1 VWKDHEQA
9 INEATKFLRD
19 RDIIPD
25 VAVILGTGLGNA
37 FIKKMKVDKT
47 IPFNQVPNFPVSTVD
62 SHKGQWVYG
71 ALGKKKILVM
81 QGRIHYYEG
90 YTMQQ
95 VSLGVRVMKRLHVK
109 YLLISNAAGNLN
121 KQWRQGELMLL
132 EDHINLQSENPLR
145 GYNLQ
150 NDGPRFPDMSGPYSS
165 HLNKLLIE
173 IARDNEIKLH
183 RGVYASVAGPNLET
197 RAEYKYLQTIGADAV
212 GMSTVPEVLA
222 ANHCGL
228 PCCAI
233 SVLTND
239 AYHANLKKTGLSE
252 IISVANRSEKNLTI
266 LYSELIRRLKI

>member
-71 ALGKKKILVM
+71 TLCKKKILVM

-212 GMSTVPEVLA
+212 GMSTVPEVLV

-239 AYHANLKKTGLSE
+239 AYA
-252 IISVANRSEKNLTI
+252 
-266 LYSELIRRLKI
+266 

>member
-1 VWKDHEQA
+1 MWKDHEQA

-71 ALGKKKILVM
+71 TLGNKKILVM

-212 GMSTVPEVLA
+212 GMSTVPEVLV

-239 AYHANLKKTGLSE
+239 AYADNLEKTGLSE

-266 LYSELIRRLKI
+266 LYSELIKRLKI

>member
-1 VWKDHEQA
+1 MWKDHEQA

-239 AYHANLKKTGLSE
+239 AYHANLKKTVLSE

>member
-71 ALGKKKILVM
+71 TLGNKKILVM

-212 GMSTVPEVLA
+212 GMSTVPEVLV

-239 AYHANLKKTGLSE
+239 AYADNLEKTGLSE

-266 LYSELIRRLKI
+266 LYSELIKRLKI

>member
-212 GMSTVPEVLA
+212 GMSTVPEVLV

-239 AYHANLKKTGLSE
+239 AYADNLEKTGLSE

-266 LYSELIRRLKI
+266 LYSELIKRLKI

>member
-1 VWKDHEQA
+1 MWKDHEQA

-71 ALGKKKILVM
+71 TLGNKKILVM

-121 KQWRQGELMLL
+121 KRWRHGELMVL

-212 GMSTVPEVLA
+212 GMSTVPEVLV

-239 AYHANLKKTGLSE
+239 AYADNLEKTGLSE

-266 LYSELIRRLKI
+266 LYSELIKRLKI

>member
-1 VWKDHEQA
+1 
-9 INEATKFLRD
+9 
-19 RDIIPD
+19 
-25 VAVILGTGLGNA
+25 
-37 FIKKMKVDKT
+37 
-47 IPFNQVPNFPVSTVD
+47 
-62 SHKGQWVYG
+62 
-71 ALGKKKILVM
+71 
-81 QGRIHYYEG
+81 
-90 YTMQQ
+90 
-95 VSLGVRVMKRLHVK
+95 
-109 YLLISNAAGNLN
+109 
-121 KQWRQGELMLL
+121 MLL

-239 AYHANLKKTGLSE
+239 AYHANLKKTVLSE